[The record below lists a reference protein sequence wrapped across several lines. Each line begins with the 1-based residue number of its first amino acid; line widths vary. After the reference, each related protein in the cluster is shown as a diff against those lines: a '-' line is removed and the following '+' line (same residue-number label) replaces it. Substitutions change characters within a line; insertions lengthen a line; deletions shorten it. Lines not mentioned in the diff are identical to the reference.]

1 MTDARINRGR
11 MRGLAQRLGARR
23 AGETSQRFST
33 MLRQVSEQAHERI
46 TLAELVQVFGDRAFG
61 ALMLVFAIPNVLPLP
76 PGSSSV
82 LGAPLILIAGQL
94 AIGRRILWLPAVFLG
109 KSVPREYLRR
119 VVARLLPSLRSMER
133 MLAPRLGFLFGPV
146 GDRLIGI
153 ICLVL
158 SIILFLPIPL
168 GNMLPAAAI
177 VSFSLGLIQKDG
189 AAVILGYLLAAISLG
204 VLAAISGALWI
215 AAQAFF
221 NALFG

>member
-33 MLRQVSEQAHERI
+33 LLRQVSEQAHERI
-46 TLAELVQVFGDRAFG
+46 SLAELVQVFGDRAFG
-61 ALMLVFAIPNVLPLP
+61 ALMLVFAIPNVIPLP
-76 PGSSSV
+76 PGTSSV

-94 AIGRRILWLPAVFLG
+94 VIGRRVLWLPAIFLS
-109 KSVPREYLRR
+109 KSVPRDYLRR
-119 VVARLLPSLRSMER
+119 VVARLLPSLRWMER
-133 MLAPRLGFLFGPV
+133 MLAPRMGLLFGPV
-146 GDRLIGI
+146 GDRFIGI
-153 ICLVL
+153 TCLVL

-168 GNMLPAAAI
+168 GNMLPAMAI
-177 VSFSLGLIQKDG
+177 ASFSLGLIQKDG

-221 NALFG
+221 NALF